1 MLDTN
6 VCKAKCGDKEITI
19 RIQRPSFEN
28 VEKAYEAIS
37 IFDINAY
44 HARKEALYRELYRLA
59 RSQGQDDEK
68 ANGFA
73 DIESLWIVS
82 IEFAE
87 PRYKQIGGAVET
99 LFNNDK
105 RTYINTCALRV
116 SYSLNQSTHPIK
128 NMKKQVVG
136 RSYKGDD
143 NHTYYLGVFDII
155 ELLKLNWK
163 VLSWNKSTYNQ
174 VKANIQCGCSEDFY
188 HNMTSK
194 AENQK
199 FYKELQS
206 IKRKGIVA
214 MIGTDGLRHTTL
226 WNESNFVDVALGV
239 SPNYLNDTQYIMREV
254 YFWDLL

>member
-28 VEKAYEAIS
+28 VEKAYREINIVGRIEAEEAYKKHYAETGNEEEADKIYFLTL
-37 IFDINAY
+37 IKKKYETVGGNAY
-44 HARKEALYRELYRLA
+44 TQFI
-59 RSQGQDDEK
+59 SDM
-68 ANGFA
+68 
-73 DIESLWIVS
+73 
-82 IEFAE
+82 
-87 PRYKQIGGAVET
+87 
-99 LFNNDK
+99 DK
-105 RTYINTCALRV
+105 YYNTCALRV
-116 SYSLNQSTHPIK
+116 SYALNYSTHTIK

-136 RSYKGDD
+136 RSYKGKD

-206 IKRKGIVA
+206 IKRKGIIA

-226 WNESNFVDVALGV
+226 WNESNFVDVEF
-239 SPNYLNDTQYIMREV
+239 NYYNFLDGTKYIIKEL

>member
-6 VCKAKCGDKEITI
+6 VCRVKCGDKEITI
-19 RIQRPSFEN
+19 RIQRPDFVS
-28 VEKAYEAIS
+28 VESAYREINIVGRIEAEEAYKKHYAETGNKEESDEIYS
-37 IFDINAY
+37 LTLIKKKYETVGGNAY
-44 HARKEALYRELYRLA
+44 AQFI
-59 RSQGQDDEK
+59 SDM
-68 ANGFA
+68 
-73 DIESLWIVS
+73 
-82 IEFAE
+82 
-87 PRYKQIGGAVET
+87 
-99 LFNNDK
+99 DK
-105 RTYINTCALRV
+105 YYNTCALRI
-116 SYSLNQSTHPIK
+116 SYALNYSTHPIK

-136 RSYKGDD
+136 RGYKGKD

-163 VLSWNKSTYNQ
+163 ALSWTKSTYNQ
-174 VKANIQCGCSEDFY
+174 VKDKIQCGCSEDFY

-199 FYKELQS
+199 FFKELQS

-226 WNESNFVDVALGV
+226 WNESNFVDVEF
-239 SPNYLNDTQYIMREV
+239 NYYNFLDGTNYIIKEL

>member
-6 VCKAKCGDKEITI
+6 VCKVKCGDKEITI
-19 RIQRPSFEN
+19 RIQRPNFES
-28 VEKAYEAIS
+28 VEKAYREINIVGRIEAEEAYKKHYAETGNEEEADKIYFLTL
-37 IFDINAY
+37 IKKKYETVGGNAY
-44 HARKEALYRELYRLA
+44 TQFI
-59 RSQGQDDEK
+59 SDM
-68 ANGFA
+68 
-73 DIESLWIVS
+73 
-82 IEFAE
+82 
-87 PRYKQIGGAVET
+87 
-99 LFNNDK
+99 DK
-105 RTYINTCALRV
+105 YYNTCALRV
-116 SYSLNQSTHPIK
+116 SYALNYSTHPIK

-163 VLSWNKSTYNQ
+163 ELSWNKATYNQ

-206 IKRKGIVA
+206 IKRKGIIA

-226 WNESNFVDVALGV
+226 WNGSNFVDVEF
-239 SPNYLNDTQYIMREV
+239 NYYNFLDGTKYIIKEL

>member
-6 VCKAKCGDKEITI
+6 VCKVKCGDKEITI
-19 RIQRPSFEN
+19 RIQRPNFES
-28 VEKAYEAIS
+28 VEKAYREINIVGRIEAEEAYKKHYAETGNEEEADKIYFLTL
-37 IFDINAY
+37 IKKKYETVGGNAY
-44 HARKEALYRELYRLA
+44 TQFI
-59 RSQGQDDEK
+59 SDM
-68 ANGFA
+68 
-73 DIESLWIVS
+73 
-82 IEFAE
+82 
-87 PRYKQIGGAVET
+87 
-99 LFNNDK
+99 DK
-105 RTYINTCALRV
+105 YYNTCALRV
-116 SYSLNQSTHPIK
+116 SYALNYSTHPIK

-206 IKRKGIVA
+206 IKRKGIIA

-226 WNESNFVDVALGV
+226 WNGSNFVDVEF
-239 SPNYLNDTQYIMREV
+239 NYYNFLDGTKYIIKEL

>member
-6 VCKAKCGDKEITI
+6 VCKARCGDKEITI

-28 VEKAYEAIS
+28 VEKAYREINIVGRIEAEEAYKKHYAETGNEEEADKIYFLTL
-37 IFDINAY
+37 IKKKYETVGGNAY
-44 HARKEALYRELYRLA
+44 TQFI
-59 RSQGQDDEK
+59 SDM
-68 ANGFA
+68 
-73 DIESLWIVS
+73 
-82 IEFAE
+82 
-87 PRYKQIGGAVET
+87 
-99 LFNNDK
+99 DK
-105 RTYINTCALRV
+105 YYNTCALRV
-116 SYSLNQSTHPIK
+116 SYALNYSTHPIK

-136 RSYKGDD
+136 RNYKGKD

-163 VLSWNKSTYNQ
+163 ALSWNKATYNQ

-188 HNMTSK
+188 QGMTTK
-194 AENQK
+194 QENID
-199 FYKELQS
+199 FFTELQS

-226 WNESNFVDVALGV
+226 WNESNFVDVEF
-239 SPNYLNDTQYIMREV
+239 NYYNFLDETNYIIKEL

>member
-6 VCKAKCGDKEITI
+6 VCKARCGDKEITI
-19 RIQRPSFEN
+19 RIQRPNFEN
-28 VEKAYEAIS
+28 VEKAYREINTLTQEQEKEAKELIYNLLIKQNYTQLEAIQ
-37 IFDINAY
+37 IADYYKEIA
-44 HARKEALYRELYRLA
+44 ARYIKV
-59 RSQGQDDEK
+59 G
-68 ANGFA
+68 
-73 DIESLWIVS
+73 
-82 IEFAE
+82 
-87 PRYKQIGGAVET
+87 GGAYT
-99 LFNNDK
+99 QFISDMDK
-105 RTYINTCALRV
+105 YYNTCALRV
-116 SYSLNQSTHPIK
+116 SYALNYSTHPIK

-136 RSYKGDD
+136 RSYKGND

-163 VLSWNKSTYNQ
+163 ALSWNKATYNQ

-206 IKRKGIVA
+206 IKRKAIVA

-226 WNESNFVDVALGV
+226 WNESNFVDVEF
-239 SPNYLNDTQYIMREV
+239 NYYNFLDGTKYIIKEL